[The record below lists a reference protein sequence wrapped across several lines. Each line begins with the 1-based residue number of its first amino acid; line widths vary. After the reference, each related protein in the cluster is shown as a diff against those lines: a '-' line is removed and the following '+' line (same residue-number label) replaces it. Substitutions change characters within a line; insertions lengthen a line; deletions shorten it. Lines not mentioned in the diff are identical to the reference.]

1 MNDVTKRFIEVYKT
15 MGLTGYKMGKE
26 CPVIT
31 KQKISNIEK
40 GETEVSSEVLSAF
53 LSYYKEANPDYILTG
68 NGKIMKGEAAN
79 IEAVPTILS
88 SGGEYYTENNNGV
101 KFYKLENDKYRMT
114 VKKVP
119 FCAYGRFANEA
130 DTLDPDKEDWDEES
144 FEFDEIVHGKY
155 LAFEVKGESMDD
167 GTRNSFEEG
176 DIVLV
181 RELGRQH
188 WQGKFRFN
196 DHPYWV
202 IVFDSS
208 VLIKQMVAQNMET
221 GELTFHSLNPSP
233 EYSDF
238 TLNVNE
244 IRALF
249 YVLQKKP
256 KAIMY

>member
-1 MNDVTKRFIEVYKT
+1 MKEIDKKDLPINVAYQYLRSKGVVHTQQDVADKMNVSKENISRAFNGNEKYLTSNFLDRFNKSFNMIFNEEWLKTGEGEMLKKNEV
-15 MGLTGYKMGKE
+15 
-26 CPVIT
+26 
-31 KQKISNIEK
+31 
-40 GETEVSSEVLSAF
+40 
-53 LSYYKEANPDYILTG
+53 
-68 NGKIMKGEAAN
+68 N
-79 IEAVPTILS
+79 IEAVPTMI
-88 SGGEYYTENNNGV
+88 SGVGEYYTKNNNGI
-101 KFYKLENDKYRMT
+101 KFYKLENGKYRMT

-119 FCAYGRFANEA
+119 FCAYGRFANDS
-130 DTLDPDKEDWDEES
+130 DTLEPDKEDWEEES

-188 WQGKFRFN
+188 WKDKFRFN

-221 GELTFHSLNPSP
+221 G
-233 EYSDF
+233 
-238 TLNVNE
+238 
-244 IRALF
+244 
-249 YVLQKKP
+249 
-256 KAIMY
+256 